1 MRSLRRFFTRV
12 INTAT
17 RRVQDDR
24 LLEEI
29 EEHLNF
35 QTAENIRAGMAPAE
49 ARRQALLKLGAVEA
63 IKEEYRGEGGL
74 QLIETVLRDL
84 RYAIRL
90 LRKAPGFTAV
100 AVATLALGIGANT
113 AVFTLANA
121 FLIRSFPYPQPERL
135 GVLLNQFMGVPRA
148 DASSLF
154 NILHD
159 GEMWE
164 LVRDNVPSVLAAA
177 ASAPNLPGAPHT
189 VVNLKIGND
198 VESVSGARVSAH
210 YFEVM
215 GVRPLVGREFTEDE
229 DRPHGPNA
237 VVLSYALWERA
248 FHGDKGVLGKPITVK
263 GEPYT
268 VVGVLPPHTYTTAS
282 GDLWTPLRPSR
293 TGEGQGLNYLI
304 YLRLRRGATWQRAD
318 AELSRQRP
326 RMFEGFAK
334 EYPNGH
340 AWMYA
345 NPLQATVGA
354 ISRLPILILSTAV
367 IFVLLIACANL
378 AGITLAR
385 VTARSHEIAT
395 RLALG
400 ASRTAIVRQFWI
412 EALVLA
418 VVGTGLGVGSAMF
431 LFRSASQSAT
441 IRNLPVGPIEADW
454 RVLLFAI
461 TCLALTT
468 VLFGALPA
476 LRGRSVDMR
485 AALAGGCHRLVAGSH
500 SRRLRQGLIASEM
513 ALTVV
518 LLVAAGLLIRT
529 LIHLQGLPPGFS
541 PQNVSVIKASLDDA
555 GYGSAEAVH
564 QLFSGSLAAIRRIPG
579 VKSAAVG
586 LAVPYERSLN
596 EWVVMAD
603 GPQTGKGQLV
613 DYVFVTPG
621 YFETLELPV
630 LFGRSIRESDSVS
643 SQPVALVNETLARS
657 YFGTVNAVG
666 RHFKAGKTTVE
677 IVGVTG
683 NVVQTPGVSDAA
695 PLTSEPTAYVPYDQ
709 QASDGDRLVHVWFQ
723 PNWVIRTAGN
733 TEGVNREVVAALKS
747 AAPNLPFSATFT
759 MDDFRASA
767 LTQQR
772 LAVSLLSALAILGL
786 LLSAIGIYGLIA
798 SLVVQR
804 RREIGIRMAL
814 GATLRDAALEIGR
827 SGVNATLQ
835 GLVAGI
841 VLSLLAAR
849 VLRNFIYG
857 VSAHDSVT
865 LGIVPLIL
873 VIVAFAAAFIPT
885 LRIVNIEPAETLRS
899 E

>member
-1 MRSLRRFFTRV
+1 MSSF
-12 INTAT
+12 
-17 RRVQDDR
+17 
-24 LLEEI
+24 
-29 EEHLNF
+29 
-35 QTAENIRAGMAPAE
+35 
-49 ARRQALLKLGAVEA
+49 ARDFK
-63 IKEEYRGEGGL
+63 
-74 QLIETVLRDL
+74 
-84 RYAIRL
+84 YAIRQL
-90 LRKAPGFTAV
+90 AKSPGFTFV
-100 AVATLALGIGANT
+100 AVLTLALGIGANT
-113 AVFTLANA
+113 AVFTLTNA
-121 FLIRSFPYPQPERL
+121 FLIRSLPYPQPERL
-135 GVLLNQFMGVPRA
+135 GVLLNRFTGVPEA

-164 LVRDNVPSVLAAA
+164 LVRDNVPSVVAAA
-177 ASAPNLPGAPHT
+177 ASAPNVPGAPHT
-189 VVNLKIGND
+189 IVNLKIGND

-215 GVRPLVGREFTEDE
+215 GVHLLVGREFTEDE
-229 DRPHGPNA
+229 DRPQGPNA
-237 VVLSYALWERA
+237 VVLSYDLWERA
-248 FHGDKGVLGKPITVK
+248 FHGDKDVLGKPITVK

-293 TGEGQGLNYLI
+293 TGEGQGMNYFI
-304 YLRLRRGATWQRAD
+304 YLRLRRGTAWQQAD
-318 AELSRQRP
+318 AELSRLRP
-326 RMFEGFAK
+326 AIFHGFVK
-334 EYPNGH
+334 EHPNGH
-340 AWMYA
+340 AWMFA

-385 VTARSHEIAT
+385 VTARRHEIAT

-400 ASRTAIVRQFWI
+400 ASRTAVIRQFWT

-418 VVGTGLGVGSAMF
+418 VVGTVLGIGLAMS
-431 LFRSASQSAT
+431 LFRFASQSAT
-441 IRNLPVGPIEADW
+441 IRNFPVGPLELDW

-461 TCLALTT
+461 ACMALTT
-468 VLFGALPA
+468 VLFGVLPA
-476 LRGRSVDMR
+476 LQGRSVEVR
-485 AALAGGCHRLVAGSH
+485 AALAGGGHGLVRGSH
-500 SRRLRQGLIASEM
+500 SRRLRQGLIAGEM

-518 LLVAAGLLIRT
+518 LLVGAGLLIRT

-541 PQNVSVIKASLDDA
+541 PQNVRVIKASLDDA
-555 GYGSAEAVH
+555 RYGSAESVH
-564 QLFSGSLAAIRRIPG
+564 RLFSESLAAIRRIPG

-596 EWVVMAD
+596 EWIVMAD
-603 GPQTGKGQLV
+603 GPQAGKGQVV

-630 LFGRSIRESDSVS
+630 LLGRSIRESDNAS

-666 RHFKAGKTTVE
+666 RHFKTGKKTVE
-677 IVGVTG
+677 IVGITG

-709 QASDGDRLVHVWFQ
+709 LASDGDRLVHVWFQ
-723 PNWVIRTAGN
+723 PNWIIRAAGN
-733 TEGVNREVVAALKS
+733 TEGVNREVVSALKS
-747 AAPNLPFSATFT
+747 GAPDLPFSATFT
-759 MDDFRASA
+759 MVDFRASA
-767 LTQQR
+767 LSQQQ
-772 LAVSLLSALAILGL
+772 LAVVLLSALAILGL

-798 SLVVQR
+798 SLVVQQ

-814 GATLRDAALEIGR
+814 GASLRDVVVEIGR

-841 VLSLLAAR
+841 VLSLLADR

-857 VSAHDSVT
+857 VSTHDSVT

-873 VIVAFAAAFIPT
+873 MIVAFAAAFIPT
-885 LRIVNIEPAETLRS
+885 LRIANIEPAETLRS

>member
-1 MRSLRRFFTRV
+1 MSSF
-12 INTAT
+12 A
-17 RRVQDDR
+17 
-24 LLEEI
+24 
-29 EEHLNF
+29 
-35 QTAENIRAGMAPAE
+35 
-49 ARRQALLKLGAVEA
+49 
-63 IKEEYRGEGGL
+63 
-74 QLIETVLRDL
+74 RDL
-84 RYAIRL
+84 KHAIRQL
-90 LRKAPGFTAV
+90 AKSPGFTFV
-100 AVATLALGIGANT
+100 AVLTLALGIGANT

-135 GVLLNQFMGVPRA
+135 GVLLNRFTGVPET
-148 DASSLF
+148 DANSLF

-164 LVRDNVPSVLAAA
+164 LVRDNVPSVIAAA
-177 ASAPNLPGAPHT
+177 GSAPNVPGAPHT
-189 VVNLKIGND
+189 IVNLKIGND
-198 VESVSGARVSAH
+198 VESVSGARVSTH

-215 GVRPLVGREFTEDE
+215 GVHPLLGREFVEDE
-229 DRPHGPNA
+229 DRPHGANA
-237 VVLSYALWERA
+237 VVLSYDLWERA
-248 FHGDKGVLGKPITVK
+248 FHGDKDVLGKSITVK

-293 TGEGQGLNYLI
+293 TGEGQGMNYFI
-304 YLRLRRGATWQRAD
+304 YLRLRRGATWQQAD
-318 AELSRQRP
+318 AELSHLVPAKFQ
-326 RMFEGFAK
+326 GFVK
-334 EYPNGH
+334 EHPNGH
-340 AWMYA
+340 AWMFA

-378 AGITLAR
+378 AGITLAK
-385 VTARSHEIAT
+385 VTARTHEIAT

-400 ASRTAIVRQFWI
+400 ASRTAIIRQFWT

-418 VVGTGLGVGSAMF
+418 AIGTMLGIGLAMF
-431 LFRSASQSAT
+431 LFRLASQSPT
-441 IRNLPVGPIEADW
+441 IRNLPVGPMGLDW

-461 TCLALTT
+461 ACMALTT

-476 LRGRSVDMR
+476 LQRRSVDVR
-485 AALAGGCHRLVAGSH
+485 AALAAGGDRLVAGSH
-500 SRRLRQGLIASEM
+500 SRRLRKGLIASEL

-541 PQNVSVIKASLDDA
+541 PQNVRVIKASLDDA
-555 GYGSAEAVH
+555 RYGSAESVH
-564 QLFSGSLAAIRRIPG
+564 RLFSDSLAAIRRIPG

-586 LAVPYERSLN
+586 LAVPFERSLN

-603 GPQTGKGQLV
+603 GPQTGKGQMV

-621 YFETLELPV
+621 YFETLDLPV
-630 LFGRSIRESDSVS
+630 LLGRSIRESDNAGSL
-643 SQPVALVNETLARS
+643 PVALVNETLARS
-657 YFGTVNAVG
+657 YFGTVSAVG

-677 IVGVTG
+677 IVGITG

-695 PLTSEPTAYVPYDQ
+695 PLTSEPTAYLPYDQ
-709 QASDGDRLVHVWFQ
+709 LASDGDRLVHVWFQ
-723 PNWVIRTAGN
+723 PSWIIRTAGN
-733 TEGVNREVVAALKS
+733 TEGVNREVASALKS
-747 AAPNLPFSATFT
+747 AAPDLPFSATFT
-759 MDDFRASA
+759 MDDLRGSA
-767 LTQQR
+767 LRQEQ
-772 LAVSLLSALAILGL
+772 LAVLLLSALAILGL

-814 GATLRDAALEIGR
+814 GASLGDAVVEIGR

-835 GLVAGI
+835 GLVVGI
-841 VLSLLAAR
+841 VLSLFAAR

-857 VSAHDSVT
+857 VSTHDSVT
-865 LGIVPLIL
+865 LSIVPLIL
-873 VIVAFAAAFIPT
+873 MLVAFASAFLPT
-885 LRIVNIEPAETLRS
+885 LRIANIEPAETLRS

>member
-1 MRSLRRFFTRV
+1 MSAF
-12 INTAT
+12 A
-17 RRVQDDR
+17 
-24 LLEEI
+24 
-29 EEHLNF
+29 
-35 QTAENIRAGMAPAE
+35 
-49 ARRQALLKLGAVEA
+49 
-63 IKEEYRGEGGL
+63 
-74 QLIETVLRDL
+74 RDL
-84 RYAIRL
+84 KHAIRQL
-90 LRKAPGFTAV
+90 AKSPGFTFV
-100 AVATLALGIGANT
+100 AVLTLALGIGANT

-121 FLIRSFPYPQPERL
+121 FLIRSFPYTQPERL
-135 GVLLNQFMGVPRA
+135 GVLLNQFSGVPEA

-164 LVRDNVPSVLAAA
+164 LVRDNVPSLVAAA
-177 ASAPNLPGAPHT
+177 ASAPNVPGAPHT
-189 VVNLKIGND
+189 IVNLKIGND
-198 VESVSGARVSAH
+198 VESVTGARVSAH

-215 GVRPLVGREFTEDE
+215 GVHPLVGREFTEDE

-237 VVLSYALWERA
+237 VVLSYDLWERA
-248 FHGDKGVLGKPITVK
+248 FHGAKDVVGKAVTVK

-293 TGEGQGLNYLI
+293 AGEGQGMNYFI
-304 YLRLRRGATWQRAD
+304 YLRLRHGATWQQAD
-318 AELSRQRP
+318 AELSRLRP
-326 RMFEGFAK
+326 TMFQGFLK
-334 EYPNGH
+334 EHPNGH
-340 AWMYA
+340 AWMFA
-345 NPLQATVGA
+345 NPLQATVAA

-367 IFVLLIACANL
+367 IFVLLIGCANL

-400 ASRTAIVRQFWI
+400 ASRAAVIRQFWT

-418 VVGTGLGVGSAMF
+418 VVGTILGIGLATF
-431 LFRSASQSAT
+431 LFRFGSQSAI
-441 IRNLPVGPIEADW
+441 IRNLPVGPMELDW

-461 TCLALTT
+461 GCMALTT
-468 VLFGALPA
+468 VLFGVLPGF
-476 LRGRSVDMR
+476 RGKNIDVR
-485 AALAGGCHRLVAGSH
+485 AALGTGGHRLVTGSH

-513 ALTVV
+513 ALSVV

-529 LIHLQGLPPGFS
+529 LIHLQSLPPGFS
-541 PQNVSVIKASLDDA
+541 AQNVSIIKASLDDA
-555 GYGSAEAVH
+555 HYGSAESIH
-564 QLFSGSLAAIRRIPG
+564 QLFSDSLTAIRRIPG

-603 GPQTGKGQLV
+603 GPQTGKGQVV

-630 LFGRSIRESDSVS
+630 LFGRPIRDSDNAS

-666 RHFKAGKTTVE
+666 RHFKAGKTAVE
-677 IVGVTG
+677 IVGIAG
-683 NVVQTPGVSDAA
+683 NVLQTPGISDAA

-709 QASDGDRLVHVWFQ
+709 LASDGDRLVHVWFQ
-723 PNWVIRTAGN
+723 PSWIIRSAGN
-733 TEGVNREVVAALKS
+733 TEGVNREIVSALKS
-747 AAPNLPFSATFT
+747 AAPDLPFSTMFT

-767 LTQQR
+767 LIQQQ
-772 LAVSLLSALAILGL
+772 LAVLLLSALAVLGL

-798 SLVVQR
+798 GLVVQQ

-814 GATLRDAALEIGR
+814 GASLRDAVVEIGR

-841 VLSLLAAR
+841 VLSLLADR
-849 VLRNFIYG
+849 VLRKFIYG
-857 VSAHDSVT
+857 VSTHDSVT

-873 VIVAFAAAFIPT
+873 LIVAFAAAFIPV
-885 LRIVNIEPAETLRS
+885 LRIANIEPAETLRS